1 MVQNYN
7 RVGALPPLVDNR
19 YYSREHLVYLYY
31 IDMLKSD
38 FSLKEIKDILD
49 LLNTDED
56 ILSLHSKIIS
66 LRENVRAYREQYIFN
81 IKNICKSDEKQ
92 RLLTMIEVN
101 GLKNSLVN

>member
-7 RVGALPPLVDNR
+7 RVGALPPLVENR

-49 LLNTDED
+49 SLNTDED
-56 ILSLHSKIIS
+56 ILLLHSKI
-66 LRENVRAYREQYIFN
+66 LTFRESIIDYRNSYLAN
-81 IKNICKSDEKQ
+81 IKRICKTDETEK
-92 RLLTMIEVN
+92 LITMIEVN
-101 GLKNSLVN
+101 SLKSRLLS